1 MCTHHTIINKLRT
14 LLTELKARES
24 NRERNKV
31 DCGCNDPSR
40 VGAEIRAAVQVEDH
54 RELCA
59 AIDGCDTTR

>member
-1 MCTHHTIINKLRT
+1 MCTHLTIINKLRT

-31 DCGCNDPSR
+31 DCCCNVLSR
-40 VGAEIRAAVQVEDH
+40 VGAETQAAVQVEDH

-59 AIDGCDTTR
+59 SIDGCDTTR

>member
-1 MCTHHTIINKLRT
+1 
-14 LLTELKARES
+14 LKARES

-31 DCGCNDPSR
+31 DCGCNVPSR

-59 AIDGCDTTR
+59 TIDGCDTTR